1 MSDKPKKK
9 SLWEILNTPVQDLI
23 KKEDEPAVQAAVS
36 APEAPAAVPKPAP
49 VSEPKPEPKPEPEPI
64 KTSEPVSVS
73 EAPLPVAKP
82 LAQAAPP
89 VSETPVVAKPVVPAP
104 EAVKAEVKPDIKPE
118 LVAEPVAPAVA
129 EPVQAA
135 AAEAVAESEESA
147 EARRLRKKNLWEIL
161 NTPVQDLFKEGQL
174 VVEDSGEGEVA
185 FLGLGR
191 DKPQLEGKEKQS
203 WLEHFRSRLSRTRS
217 QFTENITRLAKGR
230 TKVDED
236 MLEELEEILLQ
247 SDVGVKTTDDVLEF
261 LRGEAKK
268 RRFLPEEVLPALTG
282 FLQQTLESEPFRIEE
297 GRLNIFLIV
306 GVNGTGKTTTV
317 GKVAAKLKIGGYKV
331 MLAAGDT
338 FRAAAIDQLAIWGKR
353 VGCPVIQHHEGA
365 DAAAVVFDAI
375 QSARAKKVDAL
386 LIDTAGRLH
395 NKDHLMDELK
405 KIYRI
410 IDREKQDAHVE
421 CVLVLDATTGQNGL
435 RQAEV
440 FSRSVPLNSLILT
453 KLDGTAKGG
462 VIFGI
467 KRELNIPIKLLG
479 VGEHLGDL
487 QEFNPKEFVQ
497 ALFDQEEEAET
508 PEVSGVS

>member
-9 SLWEILNTPVQDLI
+9 SLWELLNTPVTELV
-23 KKEDEPAVQAAVS
+23 KTGPESAEAAAASVAAVPEAAVAESAAEATAVSEPASPAV
-36 APEAPAAVPKPAP
+36 PAAVPEPAPSAAPASEPAP
-49 VSEPKPEPKPEPEPI
+49 VSP
-64 KTSEPVSVS
+64 
-73 EAPLPVAKP
+73 
-82 LAQAAPP
+82 
-89 VSETPVVAKPVVPAP
+89 
-104 EAVKAEVKPDIKPE
+104 
-118 LVAEPVAPAVA
+118 AEPVADKADSPTPAQVASAPTTPAV
-129 EPVQAA
+129 P
-135 AAEAVAESEESA
+135 AAEAAAPAAGASSADEPSTASLPEAAEDENPK
-147 EARRLRKKNLWEIL
+147 LRKKSFWELL
-161 NTPVQDLFKEGQL
+161 NTPVQDLFKEGQML
-174 VVEDSGEGEVA
+174 IEEGEEMDVA
-185 FLGLGR
+185 FFGLGR
-191 DKPQLEGKEKQS
+191 EKPVLEGSEKQS
-203 WLEHFRSRLSRTRS
+203 WLAHFRARLARTRS
-217 QFTENITRLAKGR
+217 QFADNIHRLAKGR
-230 TKVDED
+230 TKVDEE

-261 LRGEAKK
+261 LRGEAKN
-268 RRFLPEEVLPALTG
+268 RRLLPEEVLPTLTEY
-282 FLQQTLESEPFRIEE
+282 LEQTLESEPFLVEE
-297 GRLNIFLIV
+297 GKLNIFLIV

-353 VGCPVIQHHEGA
+353 CGCPVVQHHEGA

-375 QSARAKKVDAL
+375 QSARAKKVDVL

-395 NKDHLMDELK
+395 NKDHLMEELRK
-405 KIYRI
+405 VYRI
-410 IDREKQDAHVE
+410 IDREKQDARVE

-467 KRELNIPIKLLG
+467 KRELGIPIKLLG

-487 QEFNPKEFVQ
+487 QEFEPKSFVQ
-497 ALFDQEEEAET
+497 ALFSQEDEGVVE
-508 PEVSGVS
+508 GVS